1 LNKSM
6 DLSNQ
11 NKNQFF
17 LKSSPNNYRYKLSNT
32 KKFSILSLALI
43 LGALNAESKFE
54 PIKLTNEKI
63 SLTDEIVRKISNE
76 HFYQKKNLEELD
88 KQFVSKLL
96 ERLDPN
102 KIYFTKTEVSNFEA
116 QNSIDK
122 RFDLSI
128 GYQIINNYFLKL
140 EMATKYQIFLIE
152 NTDIDFSIDDHI
164 DVYPDDNEW
173 AEDISQLHERWNA
186 IAKNDLLSLMLS
198 KENVDHEEN
207 LVKRYKRRLRSISQR
222 NEEDI
227 YSIAINS
234 ITNLFDPHSSY
245 LSPKS
250 AEDFDMQMSL
260 KLEGIGA
267 LLGTEDDYPQIVKL
281 IKGGPAEKSGKI
293 EQEDLIISVRQIDE
307 EEPVDVIGWRIDEV
321 VQLIRGPSGTKL
333 ELELAPKDLLGG
345 EHKFVILEREEVK
358 LEEQAAQ
365 SKIISTPINDKEIK
379 LGIIN
384 LPAFYIDFNGW
395 RNRDPDFRSSSKDIE
410 KILAEFNEQ
419 NVDALL
425 LDLRG
430 NSGGSLYE
438 ANRLTGLFVAAGATV
453 QVKESNGYVRP
464 WGDGRAIQAWEK
476 PLAVLVDRYSASA
489 SEILAGA
496 IQDYE
501 RGIIIGDQTYGKGT
515 VQKLDSLSAGQIKI
529 TESKFYRVSGEST
542 QRKGI
547 VPDILLPT
555 YTNRDDFGEEALE
568 TALPWDVIKPI
579 RHKKY
584 GIDNNAIEAIRI
596 SVNHRAQE
604 DPNLTYISSFRKTLE
619 DERDIKFLSLNIEQ
633 RKKEKETREARY
645 LGLENDRRES
655 LKLETFDSYQDLLDY
670 RKALDEVIDVQND
683 LLLNEASR
691 ITTEYA
697 IQLQNTKSIYG

>member
-1 LNKSM
+1 
-6 DLSNQ
+6 
-11 NKNQFF
+11 
-17 LKSSPNNYRYKLSNT
+17 LSNT

-173 AEDISQLHERWNA
+173 AENISQLHERWNA

-365 SKIISTPINDKEIK
+365 SKIINTPINDKEIK

-670 RKALDEVIDVQND
+670 RKALDEVIDIEND
-683 LLLNEASR
+683 LLLNEASK

-697 IQLQNTKSIYG
+697 IQLQNIKSIYG

>member
-1 LNKSM
+1 M

-11 NKNQFF
+11 NKNQFC
-17 LKSSPNNYRYKLSNT
+17 LNSSLNNYRYKLSIT
-32 KKFSILSLALI
+32 KKISLLSLAL
-43 LGALNAESKFE
+43 LFGGLYAESKFE
-54 PIKLTNEKI
+54 PIELTNEKI
-63 SLTDEIVRKISNE
+63 ALTNEIVSKISKE
-76 HFYQKKNLEELD
+76 HFYQKKNIEELD
-88 KQFVSKLL
+88 TQYVSKLL

-102 KIYFTKTEVSNFEA
+102 KIYFTHAEVSKFEA
-116 QNSIDK
+116 QNIVDTS
-122 RFDLSI
+122 FDLSI
-128 GYQIINNYFLKL
+128 GYKIINNYFLKL
-140 EMATKYQIFLIE
+140 EIATEHQISLIQ
-152 NTDIDFSIDDHI
+152 NGNFDFTEDDLI

-173 AEDISQLHERWNA
+173 VDDISQLHEKWTA

-198 KENVDHEEN
+198 KENVDHQEN
-207 LVKRYKRRLRSISQR
+207 LIKRYKRRLRSISQR
-222 NEEDI
+222 NEEDV

-234 ITNLFDPHSSY
+234 IANLFDPHSSY

-260 KLEGIGA
+260 RLEGIGA

-293 EQEDLIISVRQIDE
+293 EQEDLIISVRQIE
-307 EEPVDVIGWRIDEV
+307 EEESVDVIGWRIDEV
-321 VQLIRGPSGTKL
+321 VQLIRGPSGSKL
-333 ELELAPKDLLGG
+333 ELELASKDLLGG

-365 SKIISTPINDKEIK
+365 SKIITTPIDDREIK

-384 LPAFYIDFNGW
+384 LSTFYVDFNAW
-395 RNRDPDFRSSSKDIE
+395 RKRDPNFRSSSKDIE
-410 KILAEFNEQ
+410 KILAEFNEE

-453 QVKESNGYVRP
+453 QVKESTGYIRP
-464 WGDGRAIQAWEK
+464 WGDGRAIQAWKK

-501 RGIIIGDQTYGKGT
+501 RGIIIGDQTFGKGT

-547 VPDILLPT
+547 VPDIFLPT

-568 TALPWDVIKPI
+568 TALPWDVIRPI

-584 GIDNNAIEAIRI
+584 GIDDEALEAIKI
-596 SVNHRAQE
+596 SFNQREAV
-604 DPNLTYISSFRKTLE
+604 DPNLNYISSFRKTLE
-619 DERDIKFLSLNIEQ
+619 DEQGIKFLSLNIEK
-633 RKKEKETREARY
+633 RKQEKEAREAKY
-645 LGLENDRRES
+645 LGLENARRKS
-655 LKLETFDSYQDLLDY
+655 LELEILESYQDLLDY
-670 RKALDEVIDVQND
+670 RKELDEVIDIEND
-683 LLLNEASR
+683 LLLNEASK
-691 ITTEYA
+691 ITAEYA
-697 IQLQNTKSIYG
+697 IQSQQLKSIYG

>member
-1 LNKSM
+1 M
-6 DLSNQ
+6 
-11 NKNQFF
+11 
-17 LKSSPNNYRYKLSNT
+17 SNT

-116 QNSIDK
+116 QNSIDE

-198 KENVDHEEN
+198 KENVDHEDN

-365 SKIISTPINDKEIK
+365 SKIINTPINDKEIK

-476 PLAVLVDRYSASA
+476 PLAILVDRYSASA

-515 VQKLDSLSAGQIKI
+515 VQKLDTLSAGQIKI

-547 VPDILLPT
+547 VPDILLPA
-555 YTNRDDFGEEALE
+555 YTSRDDFGEEALE

-584 GIDNNAIEAIRI
+584 GIDNNAMEAIRI
-596 SVNHRAQE
+596 SVNHRKQE
-604 DPNLTYISSFRKTLE
+604 DPNLTYISSFRQTLE
-619 DERDIKFLSLNIEQ
+619 NERDIKFLSLNIEK
-633 RKKEKETREARY
+633 RKQEKEAREARY
-645 LGLENDRRES
+645 LGLENARRKSLELEMFES
-655 LKLETFDSYQDLLDY
+655 YEDLLEY
-670 RKALDEVIDVQND
+670 RKDLDEVIDIEND
-683 LLLNEASR
+683 LLLNEASK

-697 IQLQNTKSIYG
+697 IQLQNIKSIYG

>member
-1 LNKSM
+1 M

-140 EMATKYQIFLIE
+140 EMATKYQISLIE

-365 SKIISTPINDKEIK
+365 SKIINTPINDKEIK

-645 LGLENDRRES
+645 LELENDRRES

>member
-1 LNKSM
+1 
-6 DLSNQ
+6 
-11 NKNQFF
+11 
-17 LKSSPNNYRYKLSNT
+17 
-32 KKFSILSLALI
+32 
-43 LGALNAESKFE
+43 
-54 PIKLTNEKI
+54 
-63 SLTDEIVRKISNE
+63 
-76 HFYQKKNLEELD
+76 
-88 KQFVSKLL
+88 
-96 ERLDPN
+96 
-102 KIYFTKTEVSNFEA
+102 
-116 QNSIDK
+116 
-122 RFDLSI
+122 
-128 GYQIINNYFLKL
+128 
-140 EMATKYQIFLIE
+140 
-152 NTDIDFSIDDHI
+152 
-164 DVYPDDNEW
+164 
-173 AEDISQLHERWNA
+173 
-186 IAKNDLLSLMLS
+186 MLS
-198 KENVDHEEN
+198 KENVDHEDN

-365 SKIISTPINDKEIK
+365 SKIINTPINDKEIK

>member
-1 LNKSM
+1 M
-6 DLSNQ
+6 
-11 NKNQFF
+11 
-17 LKSSPNNYRYKLSNT
+17 SNT

-102 KIYFTKTEVSNFEA
+102 KIYFTKIEVSNFEA
-116 QNSIDK
+116 QNSIDE

-140 EMATKYQIFLIE
+140 EMATKYQISLIE
-152 NTDIDFSIDDHI
+152 NSDIDFSKDDHI

-281 IKGGPAEKSGKI
+281 IKGGPAEKSGQI

-476 PLAVLVDRYSASA
+476 PLAILVDRYSASA

-515 VQKLDSLSAGQIKI
+515 VQKLDTLSAGQIKI

-547 VPDILLPT
+547 VPDILLPAFT
-555 YTNRDDFGEEALE
+555 SRDDFGEEALE

-584 GIDNNAIEAIRI
+584 GIDNNAMEAIRI
-596 SVNHRAQE
+596 SVNHRKQE
-604 DPNLTYISSFRKTLE
+604 DPNLTYISSFRQTLE
-619 DERDIKFLSLNIEQ
+619 NERDIKFLSLNIEK
-633 RKKEKETREARY
+633 RKQEKEAREARY
-645 LGLENDRRES
+645 LGLENARRKSLELEMFES
-655 LKLETFDSYQDLLDY
+655 YEDLLEY
-670 RKALDEVIDVQND
+670 RKDLDEVIDIEND
-683 LLLNEASR
+683 LLLNEASK

-697 IQLQNTKSIYG
+697 IQLQNIKSIYG

>member
-1 LNKSM
+1 M
-6 DLSNQ
+6 
-11 NKNQFF
+11 
-17 LKSSPNNYRYKLSNT
+17 SNT

-140 EMATKYQIFLIE
+140 EMATKYQISLIE
-152 NTDIDFSIDDHI
+152 NSDIDFSKDDHI

-281 IKGGPAEKSGKI
+281 IKGGPAEKSGQI

-419 NVDALL
+419 NVDVLL

-476 PLAVLVDRYSASA
+476 PLAILVDRYSASA

-515 VQKLDSLSAGQIKI
+515 VQKLDTLSAGQIKI

-547 VPDILLPT
+547 VPDILLPAFT
-555 YTNRDDFGEEALE
+555 SRDDFGEEALE

-584 GIDNNAIEAIRI
+584 GIDNNAMEAIRI
-596 SVNHRAQE
+596 SVNHRKQE
-604 DPNLTYISSFRKTLE
+604 DPNLTYISSFRQTLE
-619 DERDIKFLSLNIEQ
+619 NERDIKFLSLNIEK
-633 RKKEKETREARY
+633 RKQEKEAREARY
-645 LGLENDRRES
+645 LGLENARRKSLELEMFES
-655 LKLETFDSYQDLLDY
+655 YEDLLEY
-670 RKALDEVIDVQND
+670 RKDLDEVIDIEND
-683 LLLNEASR
+683 LLLNEASK

-697 IQLQNTKSIYG
+697 IQLQNIKSIYG

>member
-1 LNKSM
+1 M
-6 DLSNQ
+6 
-11 NKNQFF
+11 
-17 LKSSPNNYRYKLSNT
+17 SNT
-32 KKFSILSLALI
+32 KKITILSLALI
-43 LGALNAESKFE
+43 FGMLNAQSKFE
-54 PIKLTNEKI
+54 PIELTNEKI
-63 SLTDEIVRKISNE
+63 ALTDEIVKKISSE
-76 HFYQKKNLEELD
+76 HFYKKKNLEELD
-88 KQFVSKLL
+88 EQFVSKLL

-102 KIYFTKTEVSNFEA
+102 KIYFTKTEISNFEA
-116 QNSIDK
+116 QNFIDAT
-122 RFDLSI
+122 FDLSI

-140 EMATKYQIFLIE
+140 EMATNHQISVIE
-152 NTDIDFSIDDHI
+152 NKDLDFSKDDYI

-173 AEDISQLHERWNA
+173 VENISQLHERWDA
-186 IAKNDLLSLMLS
+186 IAKNDLLSLILS
-198 KENVDHEEN
+198 KENVDHQEN
-207 LVKRYKRRLRSISQR
+207 LIKRYKRRLRSISQR

-227 YSIAINS
+227 YSLAINS

-293 EQEDLIISVRQIDE
+293 EQEDLIISVRQIDDD
-307 EEPVDVIGWRIDEV
+307 EPVDVIGWRIDEV
-321 VQLIRGPSGTKL
+321 VQLIRGPSGSKL
-333 ELELAPKDLLGG
+333 ELELSSKDLIEG
-345 EHKFVILEREEVK
+345 EHKFVVLEREEVK

-365 SKIISTPINDKEIK
+365 SKIITTSMDDKQIK

-395 RNRDPDFRSSSKDIE
+395 RNRDSDFRSSSKDIE

-419 NVDALL
+419 NVDAVL

-438 ANRLTGLFVAAGATV
+438 ANKLTGLFVAAGPTV
-453 QVKESNGYVRP
+453 QVKENNGFVRP

-501 RGIIIGDQTYGKGT
+501 RGIIIGDQTFGKGT
-515 VQKLDSLSAGQIKI
+515 VQKLDTLSAGQIKI

-555 YTNRDDFGEEALE
+555 YTSRDNFGEEALK
-568 TALPWDVIKPI
+568 TALPWDVIRPI
-579 RHKKY
+579 GHKKY
-584 GIDNNAIEAIRI
+584 GIDDNALEAIRI
-596 SVNHRAQE
+596 SFNHREQE

-619 DERDIKFLSLNIEQ
+619 NERDIKFLSLNIEK
-633 RKKEKETREARY
+633 RKQEKEDREERY
-645 LGLENDRRES
+645 LGLENARRKS
-655 LKLETFDSYQDLLDY
+655 LNLETFDTYQDLLDY
-670 RKALDEVIDVQND
+670 RRELDEVIDIQND
-683 LLLNEASR
+683 LLLNEASK

-697 IQLQNTKSIYG
+697 IQLQNIKSV

>member
-1 LNKSM
+1 M
-6 DLSNQ
+6 
-11 NKNQFF
+11 
-17 LKSSPNNYRYKLSNT
+17 SNT

-102 KIYFTKTEVSNFEA
+102 KIYFTKIEVSNFEA
-116 QNSIDK
+116 QNSIDE

-140 EMATKYQIFLIE
+140 EMATKYQISLIE
-152 NTDIDFSIDDHI
+152 NSDIDFSKDDHI

-476 PLAVLVDRYSASA
+476 PLAILVDRYSASA

-515 VQKLDSLSAGQIKI
+515 VQKLDTLSAGQIKI

-547 VPDILLPT
+547 VPDILLPAFT
-555 YTNRDDFGEEALE
+555 SRDDFGEEALE

-584 GIDNNAIEAIRI
+584 GIDNNAMEAIRI
-596 SVNHRAQE
+596 SVNHRKQE
-604 DPNLTYISSFRKTLE
+604 DPNLTYISSFRQTLE
-619 DERDIKFLSLNIEQ
+619 NERDIKFLSLNIEK
-633 RKKEKETREARY
+633 RKQEKEAREARY
-645 LGLENDRRES
+645 LGLENARRKSLELEMFES
-655 LKLETFDSYQDLLDY
+655 YEDLLEY
-670 RKALDEVIDVQND
+670 RKDLDEVIDIEND
-683 LLLNEASR
+683 LLLNEASK

-697 IQLQNTKSIYG
+697 IQLQNIKSIYG

>member
-1 LNKSM
+1 M
-6 DLSNQ
+6 
-11 NKNQFF
+11 
-17 LKSSPNNYRYKLSNT
+17 SNT
-32 KKFSILSLALI
+32 KKFSLLSLALI
-43 LGALNAESKFE
+43 LGVLNAESKFE
-54 PIKLTNEKI
+54 PIKLTNDKI

-76 HFYQKKNLEELD
+76 HFYQNKNLEELD

-116 QNSIDK
+116 QNSIDE

-140 EMATKYQIFLIE
+140 EMATKHQISLIE

-173 AEDISQLHERWNA
+173 VEDISQLHKKWNA

-307 EEPVDVIGWRIDEV
+307 HDPVDVIGWRIDEV

-365 SKIISTPINDKEIK
+365 SKIITAPINDKQIK
-379 LGIIN
+379 LGIIA

-410 KILAEFNEQ
+410 KILVEFNEQ

-453 QVKESNGYVRP
+453 QVKESNGFVRP
-464 WGDGRAIQAWEK
+464 WGDGRATQAWEK

-515 VQKLDSLSAGQIKI
+515 VQKLDTLSAGQIKI

-555 YTNRDDFGEEALE
+555 YTSRDDFGEEALE

-584 GIDNNAIEAIRI
+584 GIDNNAIEKIRI
-596 SVNHRAQE
+596 SVNHREQE
-604 DPNLTYISSFRKTLE
+604 DPNLAYISSFRKTLE
-619 DERDIKFLSLNIEQ
+619 NEKDIKFLSLNIQ
-633 RKKEKETREARY
+633 KRKQEKEAREASY
-645 LGLENDRRES
+645 LSLENARRKS
-655 LKLETFDSYQDLLDY
+655 LKLETFDTYQDLLDY
-670 RKALDEVIDVQND
+670 RKALDEVIDIEND
-683 LLLNEASR
+683 LLLNEASK

-697 IQLQNTKSIYG
+697 IQLQNIKSIYG

>member
-1 LNKSM
+1 M
-6 DLSNQ
+6 
-11 NKNQFF
+11 
-17 LKSSPNNYRYKLSNT
+17 SNT

-102 KIYFTKTEVSNFEA
+102 KIYFTKIEVSNFEA
-116 QNSIDK
+116 QNSIDE

-140 EMATKYQIFLIE
+140 EMATKYQISLIE

-281 IKGGPAEKSGKI
+281 IKGGPAEKSGQI

-476 PLAVLVDRYSASA
+476 PLAILVDRYSASA

-515 VQKLDSLSAGQIKI
+515 VQKLDTLSAGQIKI

-547 VPDILLPT
+547 VPDILLPA
-555 YTNRDDFGEEALE
+555 YTSRDDFGEEALE

-584 GIDNNAIEAIRI
+584 GIDNNAMEAIRI
-596 SVNHRAQE
+596 SVNHRKQE
-604 DPNLTYISSFRKTLE
+604 DPNLTYISSFRQTLE
-619 DERDIKFLSLNIEQ
+619 NERDIKFLSLNIEK
-633 RKKEKETREARY
+633 RKQEKEAREARY
-645 LGLENDRRES
+645 LGLENARRKSLELEMFES
-655 LKLETFDSYQDLLDY
+655 YEDLLEY
-670 RKALDEVIDVQND
+670 RKDLDEVIDIEND
-683 LLLNEASR
+683 LLLNEASK

-697 IQLQNTKSIYG
+697 IQLQNIKSIYG

>member
-1 LNKSM
+1 M
-6 DLSNQ
+6 
-11 NKNQFF
+11 
-17 LKSSPNNYRYKLSNT
+17 SNT

-198 KENVDHEEN
+198 KENVDHEDN

-419 NVDALL
+419 NVDVLL

>member
-1 LNKSM
+1 
-6 DLSNQ
+6 
-11 NKNQFF
+11 
-17 LKSSPNNYRYKLSNT
+17 LSNT

-365 SKIISTPINDKEIK
+365 SKIINTPINDKEIK

>member
-1 LNKSM
+1 M
-6 DLSNQ
+6 
-11 NKNQFF
+11 
-17 LKSSPNNYRYKLSNT
+17 SNT

-173 AEDISQLHERWNA
+173 AENISQLHERWNA

-365 SKIISTPINDKEIK
+365 SKIINTPINDKEIK

-501 RGIIIGDQTYGKGT
+501 RGIIIGDQTFGKGT
-515 VQKLDSLSAGQIKI
+515 VQKLDTLSAGQIKI

-547 VPDILLPT
+547 VPDILLPA
-555 YTNRDDFGEEALE
+555 YTSRDDFGEEALE

-584 GIDNNAIEAIRI
+584 GIDNNAMEAIRI
-596 SVNHRAQE
+596 SVNHRKQE
-604 DPNLTYISSFRKTLE
+604 DPNLTYISSFRQTLE
-619 DERDIKFLSLNIEQ
+619 NERDIKFLSLNIEK
-633 RKKEKETREARY
+633 RKQEKEAREARY
-645 LGLENDRRES
+645 LGLENARRKSLELEMFES
-655 LKLETFDSYQDLLDY
+655 YEDLLEY
-670 RKALDEVIDVQND
+670 RKDLDEVIDIEND
-683 LLLNEASR
+683 LLLNEASK

-697 IQLQNTKSIYG
+697 IQLQNIKSIYG

>member
-1 LNKSM
+1 
-6 DLSNQ
+6 
-11 NKNQFF
+11 
-17 LKSSPNNYRYKLSNT
+17 LSNT

-140 EMATKYQIFLIE
+140 EMATKYQISLIE

-365 SKIISTPINDKEIK
+365 SKIINTPINDKEIK

>member
-1 LNKSM
+1 
-6 DLSNQ
+6 
-11 NKNQFF
+11 
-17 LKSSPNNYRYKLSNT
+17 LSNT

-140 EMATKYQIFLIE
+140 EMATKYQISLIE

-365 SKIISTPINDKEIK
+365 SKIINTPINDKEIK

-501 RGIIIGDQTYGKGT
+501 RGIIIGDQTFGKGT
-515 VQKLDSLSAGQIKI
+515 VQKLDTLSAGQIKI

-547 VPDILLPT
+547 VPDILLPA
-555 YTNRDDFGEEALE
+555 YTSRDDFGEEALE

-584 GIDNNAIEAIRI
+584 GIDNNAMEAIRI
-596 SVNHRAQE
+596 SVNHRKQE
-604 DPNLTYISSFRKTLE
+604 DPNLTYISSFRQTLE
-619 DERDIKFLSLNIEQ
+619 NERDIKFLSLNIEK
-633 RKKEKETREARY
+633 RKQEKEAREARY
-645 LGLENDRRES
+645 LGLENARRKSLELEMFES
-655 LKLETFDSYQDLLDY
+655 YEDLLEY
-670 RKALDEVIDVQND
+670 RKDLDEVIDIEND
-683 LLLNEASR
+683 LLLNEASK

-697 IQLQNTKSIYG
+697 IQLQNIKSIYG

>member
-1 LNKSM
+1 M

-198 KENVDHEEN
+198 KETVDHEEN

-365 SKIISTPINDKEIK
+365 SKIINTPINDKEIK

-419 NVDALL
+419 NVDVLL

-476 PLAVLVDRYSASA
+476 PLAILVDRYSASA

>member
-1 LNKSM
+1 
-6 DLSNQ
+6 
-11 NKNQFF
+11 
-17 LKSSPNNYRYKLSNT
+17 LSNT

>member
-1 LNKSM
+1 M
-6 DLSNQ
+6 
-11 NKNQFF
+11 
-17 LKSSPNNYRYKLSNT
+17 SNT

-116 QNSIDK
+116 QNSIDE

-140 EMATKYQIFLIE
+140 EMATKYQISLIE

-281 IKGGPAEKSGKI
+281 IKGGPAEKSGQI
-293 EQEDLIISVRQIDE
+293 EQEDLIISVRQLDE

-476 PLAVLVDRYSASA
+476 PLAILVDRYSASA

-515 VQKLDSLSAGQIKI
+515 VQKLDTLSAGQIKI

-547 VPDILLPT
+547 VPDILLPAFT
-555 YTNRDDFGEEALE
+555 SRDDFGEEALE

-584 GIDNNAIEAIRI
+584 GIDNNAMEAIRI
-596 SVNHRAQE
+596 SVNHREQE
-604 DPNLTYISSFRKTLE
+604 DPNLTYISSFRQTLE
-619 DERDIKFLSLNIEQ
+619 NERDIKFLSLNIEK
-633 RKKEKETREARY
+633 RKQEKEAREARY
-645 LGLENDRRES
+645 LGLENARRKSLELEMFES
-655 LKLETFDSYQDLLDY
+655 YEDLVEY
-670 RKALDEVIDVQND
+670 RKDLDEVIDIEND
-683 LLLNEASR
+683 LLLNEASK

-697 IQLQNTKSIYG
+697 IQLQNIKSIYG